1 MNSLGNPFQKN
12 AYGYVTF
19 TVFEIKGIK
28 ENHILDRGIR
38 QLQLMLSHGN
48 HFVYRRTTTMT
59 APEHN
64 TTATLDQMRTEGY
77 VIVSSQQ
84 YS

>member
-28 ENHILDRGIR
+28 ENHILDRLTQR
-38 QLQLMLSHGN
+38 VM
-48 HFVYRRTTTMT
+48 
-59 APEHN
+59 
-64 TTATLDQMRTEGY
+64 
-77 VIVSSQQ
+77 
-84 YS
+84 